1 MSAAGD
7 DRLAFPRREL
17 RPRTARGGILNAV
30 FLGGGEAL
38 ALLQGL
44 IVTALLGPS
53 AIGLYGIVTT
63 TAVTIAQLRRVGIDE
78 AFVQQSEQH
87 QEEEFQRAFSLELSI
102 GLSFSALIVC
112 LAPLVA
118 VVYGDERLLALML
131 AISYLPTV
139 FALQAPQWVF
149 YRRMDFLRLRILQFL
164 IPSVTFAVAV
174 PLAAITGSI
183 WSLIVGPF
191 VGNAVAVV
199 AAARLSPYR
208 LRPRFDSVA
217 RRRYLRFSWPIFL
230 TAFAT
235 LILLQ
240 GQVLAFDLHGGL
252 KAAGYIT
259 LALTLTR
266 YADRADQIATTTI
279 YPAISAI
286 QDRLPT
292 LEELFVKSSRI
303 TMMWSLPFCGLL
315 ILFSPDL
322 VSFVLGKRWEP
333 AIALVQGLAGA
344 TALQQ
349 LGYNWFS
356 FYRARGQSAPQ
367 AVESGALIGAFA
379 ALAVPGLFLFGTGG
393 FIAGRVLASLAMLAV
408 RRWYV
413 VRLFPGQR
421 LAALGLRALIPV
433 GGAAL
438 AVGGI
443 RLALWGS
450 DRTELQA
457 AAELVVFLGGT
468 VGLTWLAERPLL
480 RELALYL
487 RARSPASDGQV
498 GAGGPLLGGRVA
510 QGQREEGRGAR
521 DLETEER

>member
-1 MSAAGD
+1 MVSAAGD
-7 DRLAFPRREL
+7 DRLAFPSREL
-17 RPRTARGGILNAV
+17 RPRTARGGVLNAV

-63 TAVTIAQLRRVGIDE
+63 TGVTISQLRRVGIDE
-78 AFVQQSEQH
+78 AFVQQSEQD
-87 QEEEFQRAFSLELSI
+87 QEEEFQRAFSLELAI
-102 GLSFSALIVC
+102 GLSFSALIAC

-118 VVYGDERLLALML
+118 EAYGDDRLLALML
-131 AISYLPTV
+131 AISYLPTA
-139 FALQAPQWVF
+139 FALQAPQWIF
-149 YRRMDFLRLRILQFL
+149 FRRMDFLRLRILQFL
-164 IPSVTFAVAV
+164 VPSVTFAVAV

-191 VGNAVAVV
+191 VASVV
-199 AAARLSPYR
+199 SIAAAIRQSPYR
-208 LRPRFDSVA
+208 LRLRFDSAA

-230 TAFAT
+230 TALAT

-240 GQVLAFDLHGGL
+240 GQIFAFDLDGGL
-252 KAAGYIT
+252 AAAGYIT
-259 LALTLTR
+259 LAVTLTR

-279 YPAISAI
+279 YPAICAI

-292 LEELFVKSSRI
+292 LEELFVKSNRI

-322 VSFVLGKRWEP
+322 VAFVLGERWEP

-344 TALQQ
+344 AALEQ
-349 LGYNWFS
+349 LGYNWFA

-367 AVESGALIGAFA
+367 AVEYGVLIGAFA
-379 ALAVPGLFLFGTGG
+379 ALAVPGLFLFGVGG
-393 FIAGRVLASLAMLAV
+393 FIAGRLLASVAVLAV

-413 VRLFPGQR
+413 IRLFPGQR
-421 LAALGLRALIPV
+421 LAALAARALIPV

-438 AVGGI
+438 AVGAV

-450 DRTELQA
+450 ERTVLQA
-457 AAELVVFLGGT
+457 AAELAIFLGGT
-468 VGLTWLAERPLL
+468 VALTWLAERPLL

-487 RARSPASDGQV
+487 RARSSA
-498 GAGGPLLGGRVA
+498 VA
-510 QGQREEGRGAR
+510 GAR
-521 DLETEER
+521 AAEART